1 LHATFV
7 SLRITVYLVIL
18 DVNLPGR
25 IEILG
30 KVYIQVRY
38 KPNNIHLRYEMA
50 KIAGIE
56 LILSGTATFAYEIK
70 QLDPLTQTLSLSITS
85 GSLFPY
91 ITRKMKQITG
101 PLSMIFFGYIIL
113 FFHTLH
119 KKYSELQRTLHD
131 LLWFLI
137 SNHSLLS

>member
-1 LHATFV
+1 V

-30 KVYIQVRY
+30 KVHIQVRY
-38 KPNNIHLRYEMA
+38 KPNSIHLRYEMA

-56 LILSGTATFAYEIK
+56 LILSDTTTFAYEIK

-85 GSLFPY
+85 GFLFPY
-91 ITRKMKQITG
+91 ITRKMKQITA
-101 PLSMIFFGYIIL
+101 
-113 FFHTLH
+113 
-119 KKYSELQRTLHD
+119 
-131 LLWFLI
+131 
-137 SNHSLLS
+137 HSP